1 MIEDLI
7 LPQALGISV
16 TTEADDN
23 KSLLFGH
30 DGLVDVLCGNE
41 MGENHGTRF
50 NTVMFSWLR
59 EDFDN
64 EMLCDLVNRD
74 SKAMFRFREYSE
86 YLIPLHNLIYR
97 SRSRVKM
104 HFLPRFFHP
113 LPYLTFFLSVNST
126 YCDMNAK

>member
-74 SKAMFRFREYSE
+74 SKAMFRFREYSQ
-86 YLIPLHNLIYR
+86 
-97 SRSRVKM
+97 
-104 HFLPRFFHP
+104 
-113 LPYLTFFLSVNST
+113 ST
-126 YCDMNAK
+126 